1 LTGLGYF
8 PNPVFVE
15 ETVMARVGIDAPQPV
30 IILIYVF
37 IASIIGLAA
46 GSLTA
51 LGEEIGWRGFLVP
64 ELRRVTGFTGTSLIS
79 GLIWVVWH
87 SPIILFAD
95 YNGET
100 PVWYA
105 LICFAG
111 MAVAVSFIM
120 TWIRL
125 KSGSL
130 WTAMFFHASHN
141 LFIQGIFNPLTMD
154 TGLTEYII
162 GEFGIGL
169 VIVYG
174 LAAFYFW
181 RRRAELP
188 GVAERDGAY
197 LGQARQS
204 HA

>member
-1 LTGLGYF
+1 
-8 PNPVFVE
+8 
-15 ETVMARVGIDAPQPV
+15 
-30 IILIYVF
+30 
-37 IASIIGLAA
+37 
-46 GSLTA
+46 
-51 LGEEIGWRGFLVP
+51 
-64 ELRRVTGFTGTSLIS
+64 
-79 GLIWVVWH
+79 
-87 SPIILFAD
+87 
-95 YNGET
+95 
-100 PVWYA
+100 
-105 LICFAG
+105 
-111 MAVAVSFIM
+111 
-120 TWIRL
+120 
-125 KSGSL
+125 
-130 WTAMFFHASHN
+130 
-141 LFIQGIFNPLTMD
+141 MD